1 MKSNSKHACRVIVG
15 LLFTS
20 LVIGQPV
27 RADDRES
34 LEALRETT
42 LNLIDALVEQK
53 VFSRE
58 QAEAMVKAAQVK
70 AAKTVAAEKPK
81 AGAPVRVQYVPE
93 TVKNEIRDQLK
104 QEVLAQAKAERWAE
118 PNAVPSWLD
127 RIMWEGD
134 LRLRYQMNQFDP
146 NNAPPID
153 YIFAADSGT
162 TRAANFLTGTLQT
175 GPTANTTN
183 DQDLYR
189 LRARLGML
197 ARISDDWSAG
207 VRLTTGNDTDRVST
221 NQTLGTNFNKYTLYV
236 DRAYIRY
243 QPADW
248 LTIIGGRIPNP
259 FFSTDLVWDED
270 LNFDGIAAT
279 FKPAIG
285 DGSIKP
291 FLTIGAFPITADN
304 PPNSSTRW
312 LSAVQAG
319 AKWDMTHKSSLTVG
333 AALYDYNNMGGQPD
347 GDPGIDLVPGFG
359 QYGYGNS
366 LRQKGNTLF
375 LTDFDRTDGEAP
387 QYWGLASKFR
397 PLNLTAMVDLAHFDP
412 VHVILTADYVKN
424 TAYSRSEIK
433 RRTGIALT
441 DGKDYGYLYKVAVGM
456 PKLEKRHDW
465 QATFSYRFLGSD
477 ATIDGFT
484 DSDFGLGGT
493 NMKGYTLGLSYAVDQ
508 NAWLNLRW
516 LSAESIDSFSLVPS
530 QRYAVDVL
538 QADVNV
544 RF

>member
-1 MKSNSKHACRVIVG
+1 MISNSKHASRAMVG
-15 LLFTS
+15 LLFTL

-58 QAEAMVKAAQVK
+58 QADTMVKAAQAK

-162 TRAANFLTGTLQT
+162 TRAANFLSGTLQT

-183 DQDLYR
+183 DQDLFR

-207 VRLTTGNDTDRVST
+207 IRLTTGNDTDRVST
-221 NQTLGTNFNKYTLYV
+221 NQTLGNNFNKYTIYV

-248 LTIIGGRIPNP
+248 LTVIGGRIPNP

-285 DGSIKP
+285 DGTVKP

-304 PPNSSTRW
+304 PPNTDTRW

-319 AKWDMTHKSSLTVG
+319 ARWDVSHKTSLTFG
-333 AALYDYNNMGGQPD
+333 AALYDCNGMEGQTG

-397 PLNLTAMVDLAHFDP
+397 PLDLTAMIDLSHFDP

-424 TAYSRSEIK
+424 TAYSRNEIQ
-433 RRTGIALT
+433 RRSGIALT

-538 QADVNV
+538 QADINA

>member
-1 MKSNSKHACRVIVG
+1 MISNSKHASRAMVG
-15 LLFTS
+15 LLFTL

-58 QAEAMVKAAQVK
+58 QADTMVKAAQAK

-162 TRAANFLTGTLQT
+162 TRAANFLSGTLQT

-183 DQDLYR
+183 DQDLFR

-207 VRLTTGNDTDRVST
+207 IRLTTGNDTDRVST
-221 NQTLGTNFNKYTLYV
+221 NQTLGNNFNKYTIYV
-236 DRAYIRY
+236 DEYGQQSRGHL
-243 QPADW
+243 P
-248 LTIIGGRIPNP
+248 RI
-259 FFSTDLVWDED
+259 
-270 LNFDGIAAT
+270 
-279 FKPAIG
+279 
-285 DGSIKP
+285 
-291 FLTIGAFPITADN
+291 
-304 PPNSSTRW
+304 
-312 LSAVQAG
+312 
-319 AKWDMTHKSSLTVG
+319 
-333 AALYDYNNMGGQPD
+333 
-347 GDPGIDLVPGFG
+347 
-359 QYGYGNS
+359 
-366 LRQKGNTLF
+366 
-375 LTDFDRTDGEAP
+375 
-387 QYWGLASKFR
+387 
-397 PLNLTAMVDLAHFDP
+397 
-412 VHVILTADYVKN
+412 
-424 TAYSRSEIK
+424 
-433 RRTGIALT
+433 
-441 DGKDYGYLYKVAVGM
+441 
-456 PKLEKRHDW
+456 
-465 QATFSYRFLGSD
+465 
-477 ATIDGFT
+477 
-484 DSDFGLGGT
+484 
-493 NMKGYTLGLSYAVDQ
+493 
-508 NAWLNLRW
+508 
-516 LSAESIDSFSLVPS
+516 
-530 QRYAVDVL
+530 
-538 QADVNV
+538 
-544 RF
+544 